1 MKLTKGT
8 RIRWTASDEMGKF
21 QHTGTVVKTTKSVV
35 WMASEEVGEMAFERN
50 DGQIEVIR
58 HSRKSKVTAE
68 KARADRALK
77 QPKAKRV
84 LKAGTVKAQVFEL
97 LKGKTVTRKEAIAM
111 IVEAGLSSPAGAS
124 THFNSVKDLI

>member
-1 MKLTKGT
+1 MKFKKDSFVK
-8 RIRWTASDEMGKF
+8 WTAEDDDGSFNYVGRVVRSNAQTVTM
-21 QHTGTVVKTTKSVV
+21 HTSHGLMTVAITDGTFTAARRPKSMKHVKPTNLEHPK
-35 WMASEEVGEMAFERN
+35 AS
-50 DGQIEVIR
+50 
-58 HSRKSKVTAE
+58 K
-68 KARADRALK
+68 L
-77 QPKAKRV
+77 PKAKRV